1 MQQIDN
7 ENYALEYNFVDSK
20 NKSDINK
27 SEKQDKFRDKEL
39 LELEQDRKFKL
50 RIDELN
56 SKITNL
62 KYQHYSELDDNQKEK
77 QLKALISEAIYESK
91 STNNF
96 KKEE

>member
-50 RIDELN
+50 RDR
-56 SKITNL
+56 
-62 KYQHYSELDDNQKEK
+62 
-77 QLKALISEAIYESK
+77 K
-91 STNNF
+91 SVV
-96 KKEE
+96 

>member
-39 LELEQDRKFKL
+39 LEQEQDRKFKL
-50 RIDELN
+50 RMDELN

-62 KYQHYSELDDNQKEK
+62 KYQHYSELDDNQKEN
-77 QLKALISEAIYESK
+77 QLKALISEAI
-91 STNNF
+91 
-96 KKEE
+96 

>member
-1 MQQIDN
+1 
-7 ENYALEYNFVDSK
+7 LEYNFVDSK

-56 SKITNL
+56 SKITYL
-62 KYQHYSELDDNQKEK
+62 KYHYYSELDDNQKEK
-77 QLKALISEAIYESK
+77 QLKALISEAI
-91 STNNF
+91 
-96 KKEE
+96 

>member
-39 LELEQDRKFKL
+39 LEQEQDRKFKL
-50 RIDELN
+50 RMDELN

-77 QLKALISEAIYESK
+77 QLKALISEAI
-91 STNNF
+91 
-96 KKEE
+96 